1 MRIRGAAVVAP
12 QHIVSVNA
20 PAEGNVT
27 AVFAREGQRVTK
39 GETLGSFDDWE
50 WRADLASAQA
60 RYRSAQLSMQS
71 NLLRGSPQAGADR
84 TQAEIYRADADR
96 ARARIDEAQLRS
108 PIDGIIATPD
118 LQNAAGEHL
127 VAGAVFAQVLDLTS
141 AIVNI
146 QVTQSQLALVAPGQS
161 AVIKLD
167 SYPQS
172 SFHGRV
178 TLISPIAE
186 VHDGERVF
194 NARVELPNGQA
205 ILRAGMTGS
214 AKISVGYHPVGVALF
229 RTPSLWLWHTLW
241 NWIGW

>member
-1 MRIRGAAVVAP
+1 MRIEGHAIVAP
-12 QHIVSVNA
+12 QHIVNVNA

-27 AVFAREGQRVTK
+27 AVYAREGQRVAK

-50 WRADLASAQA
+50 WRADLASAEA
-60 RYRSAQLSMQS
+60 RFRSAQLSMQN
-71 NLLRGSPQAGADR
+71 NLVRGSPQAGADR
-84 TQAEIYRADADR
+84 AQADIYRAEAAR
-96 ARARIDEAQLRS
+96 ARIRIDEAQLRS

-141 AIVNI
+141 AVFNI
-146 QVTQSQLALVAPGQS
+146 QVTQSQLALVAPGQP

-167 SYPQS
+167 SYPQT

-178 TLISPIAE
+178 TLISPVAE

-194 NARVELPNGQA
+194 NARVELPNNSA
-205 ILRAGMTGS
+205 ILRAGMTGN
-214 AKISVGYHPVGVALF
+214 AKISVGYHSVGVALF
-229 RTPSLWLWHTLW
+229 RTPFLWLWHTLW